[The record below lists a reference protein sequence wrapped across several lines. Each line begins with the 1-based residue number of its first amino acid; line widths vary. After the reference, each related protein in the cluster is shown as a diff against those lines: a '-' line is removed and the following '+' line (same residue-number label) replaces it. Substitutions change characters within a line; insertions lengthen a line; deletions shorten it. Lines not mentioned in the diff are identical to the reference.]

1 MIDKINKK
9 NKPLW
14 SGRFS
19 SSPDK
24 LMQSINASIKY
35 DKRLYEQDIKASVA
49 HTNMLVNQNILTKNE
64 GKKIIDGLLNIK
76 NEIKN
81 GKLIFNDKLEDI
93 HSHIE
98 YRLIKLIGKKGK
110 KLHTARSRND
120 QVATDMRLWARDV
133 IKDLDLLLM
142 KLQKVMITIAE
153 THYSDIMPGFTHLQ
167 PAQPITLGHYFLAYV
182 EMIGRDRE
190 RFNDA
195 ASRLNECPLG
205 SAALAGTSFPINRDE
220 TAVSLG
226 FNKPM
231 SNSIDA
237 VSDRDFVLE
246 ILSFCNI
253 TSIHLSRLAEDI
265 VIWSTPSF
273 GFILLSDEFSTG
285 SSIMPQ
291 KKNPDVAELVRAKTG
306 RIIGNLVSLSVVLKG
321 LPLAYSK
328 DMQEDKEPLFD
339 SIDNLILCVKVMSKM
354 LKSINFDTNK
364 MLNMTMEGNVL
375 ATELADWLVK
385 DINIPFRE
393 AHQITGKIVSLSEKK
408 KCHLHELKLS
418 DMRKIEPRIHDKVF
432 DVLDINV
439 SIKNKSSYGGTSP
452 DNVYNEIITA
462 KEKWL

>member
-153 THYSDIMPGFTHLQ
+153 TDYSDIMAGFTHLHA
-167 PAQPITLGHYFLAYV
+167 AQPIPLGH
-182 EMIGRDRE
+182 
-190 RFNDA
+190 
-195 ASRLNECPLG
+195 
-205 SAALAGTSFPINRDE
+205 
-220 TAVSLG
+220 
-226 FNKPM
+226 
-231 SNSIDA
+231 
-237 VSDRDFVLE
+237 
-246 ILSFCNI
+246 
-253 TSIHLSRLAEDI
+253 
-265 VIWSTPSF
+265 
-273 GFILLSDEFSTG
+273 
-285 SSIMPQ
+285 
-291 KKNPDVAELVRAKTG
+291 
-306 RIIGNLVSLSVVLKG
+306 
-321 LPLAYSK
+321 
-328 DMQEDKEPLFD
+328 
-339 SIDNLILCVKVMSKM
+339 
-354 LKSINFDTNK
+354 
-364 MLNMTMEGNVL
+364 
-375 ATELADWLVK
+375 
-385 DINIPFRE
+385 
-393 AHQITGKIVSLSEKK
+393 
-408 KCHLHELKLS
+408 
-418 DMRKIEPRIHDKVF
+418 
-432 DVLDINV
+432 
-439 SIKNKSSYGGTSP
+439 
-452 DNVYNEIITA
+452 
-462 KEKWL
+462 